1 MSQKSVGLSNE
12 GMIQT
17 VRLIPLG
24 ILIFILGMWTG
35 AFVERRANRP
45 QTRTCPELL
54 ADFGTTQAQLNV
66 CEERKDRY
74 YRSMTECR
82 NIAASMGR
90 DGGVESLLTD
100 YAFCQDNLDRC
111 HRLASQQL
119 REMSR
124 TAPTPNRDH

>member
-1 MSQKSVGLSNE
+1 
-12 GMIQT
+12 MI
-17 VRLIPLG
+17 RLNNLFPVG
-24 ILIFILGMWTG
+24 ILVFMLGMFAG
-35 AFVERRANRP
+35 AITESRAHP
-45 QTRTCPELL
+45 PETRTCPDLL
-54 ADFGTTQAQLNV
+54 ADYASSQAQLSV
-66 CEERKDRY
+66 CEERRLRY

-124 TAPTPNRDH
+124 PVSDRDH